1 MVITI
6 RYIQRF
12 RSTPKLQGEA
22 AYYLSSISG
31 AIQFIETMDASSLSN
46 ITQAEFESNV
56 ESAIQAL
63 PPSPSAA
70 AAAAPAR
77 TSTTSFGGFR
87 TPGRDEGRERDS
99 KLISL
104 SPFAATAPGDEAAR
118 PLSMASAAQATSAGA
133 GALEGTR
140 KWFARTGNL
149 AQEAVS
155 KPLNA
160 IGKIWEGMSPADT
173 RQGSEDGSGGEGEGE
188 RERGEGGEAE
198 RGVVPRDVFGSR
210 RFRASTPE
218 SPSRRPIFGDEGIS
232 RTCVPFFFF
241 FFLFWYVTD
250 NGVAGHRLQICF
262 PTFRLLIFNQ
272 QSTRPRKRMRKH
284 ASPTYRRCTKCS
296 PRWMKRL

>member
-1 MVITI
+1 MIAPRH

-12 RSTPKLQGEA
+12 RSTLKLQGEA

-56 ESAIQAL
+56 EVAIQAL
-63 PPSPSAA
+63 PPSPSGAA
-70 AAAAPAR
+70 AAAASASAAAVGR
-77 TSTTSFGGFR
+77 TGTTSFAGFR

-104 SPFAATAPGDEAAR
+104 SPFAATTPGDEAAR
-118 PLSMASAAQATSAGA
+118 PLSMASAAQATGGAGA
-133 GALEGTR
+133 GAGAGAMEALEGTR

-188 RERGEGGEAE
+188 GEAE
-198 RGVVPRDVFGSR
+198 RGTPGRGGVVAVPPRDRDVFGSR

-218 SPSRRPIFGDEGIS
+218 SPSRRFIFGDEGIS
-232 RTCVPFFFF
+232 RTCVPKSF
-241 FFLFWYVTD
+241 
-250 NGVAGHRLQICF
+250 
-262 PTFRLLIFNQ
+262 
-272 QSTRPRKRMRKH
+272 STYTHTQCNK
-284 ASPTYRRCTKCS
+284 
-296 PRWMKRL
+296 

>member
-1 MVITI
+1 MVAPRH

-12 RSTPKLQGEA
+12 RSTLKLQGEA

-56 ESAIQAL
+56 EVAIQAL
-63 PPSPSAA
+63 PPSPSGASAA
-70 AAAAPAR
+70 AVAR
-77 TSTTSFGGFR
+77 TGTTSFAGFR

-104 SPFAATAPGDEAAR
+104 SPFAATTPGDEAAR
-118 PLSMASAAQATSAGA
+118 PLSMASAAQATGGAGA
-133 GALEGTR
+133 GAMEALEGTR

-188 RERGEGGEAE
+188 GEGEAE
-198 RGVVPRDVFGSR
+198 RGTPGRGVVPPRDRDVFGSR

-218 SPSRRPIFGDEGIS
+218 SPSRRFIFGDEGIS
-232 RTCVPFFFF
+232 RTCVPKSFST
-241 FFLFWYVTD
+241 YTHTHSVT
-250 NGVAGHRLQICF
+250 NKL
-262 PTFRLLIFNQ
+262 T
-272 QSTRPRKRMRKH
+272 
-284 ASPTYRRCTKCS
+284 
-296 PRWMKRL
+296 